1 MYQTLKAVVRRGR
14 VVLLD
19 DVTLPESASVLV
31 TILEEV
37 RPESLTLDEHLQ
49 RGLSD
54 VAHKR
59 TTRISTSRQLKR
71 HLDQVFEKA
80 N

>member
-14 VVLLD
+14 VELLD
-19 DVTLPESASVLV
+19 NVALPESASALV

-37 RPESLTLDEHLQ
+37 QPETLTLGEHLQ
-49 RGLSD
+49 RGLTD

-59 TTRISTSRQLKR
+59 STRVSTAKQLQR
-71 HLDQVFEKA
+71 HLDQVFAKA
-80 N
+80 D

>member
-19 DVTLPESASVLV
+19 NVTLPESANVLV
-31 TILEEV
+31 TILEDV
-37 RPESLTLDEHLQ
+37 QPELLTLDEHLQ
-49 RGLSD
+49 RGLTD
-54 VAHKR
+54 VTRKR
-59 TTRISTSRQLKR
+59 TTKVSTAKQLQR
-71 HLDQVFEKA
+71 HLDQIFDPA